1 MRDKDRNQAA
11 VPAPFFPAGGGRSRC
26 VRHASWTT
34 IRAMAE
40 RTRPIVAVIC
50 LAAVTAVAAYASSS
64 TTLVLCNG
72 AVVTMAAPGDV
83 HEAIALTGNRIL
95 AVGTN
100 NEILALAGPDTQ
112 RIDLAGR
119 AVYPGFI
126 DAHAHLLRDCGRDSL
141 SPAEAQ
147 TLALSYGITTAAEMV
162 VEPGDLERYKGM
174 AERGEVSVRTRL
186 FLAYNNLC
194 GSVLG
199 PWYLG
204 MTSFAEIAPRLSIA
218 GIKVFVERSSCG
230 SERAAISFGDELRP
244 LLSPAGAFWY
254 GDDRPLF
261 SVDALAAVIREAA
274 DAGFP
279 VTLHAIGDGGV
290 ETALRALAQ
299 AGEAARVLRPLV
311 LHNLFVRDDLLPLYA
326 SLGATAVV
334 EPINACF
341 VDTYNGM
348 LPIAYAGIVRR
359 WGDLAAS
366 GAHVAAGSDWP
377 WCDAGGLN
385 PMFRLAN
392 LVSPTNASPA
402 YASWEPCEPLGKGQ
416 ILSVWDALRAMT
428 IEAAR
433 ALHLDDDLGTLEPGK
448 LADLVV
454 LSGNPLTTQAAGLSD
469 IRVSMTVVGGQ
480 IEWMRGGVFRTE

>member
-1 MRDKDRNQAA
+1 
-11 VPAPFFPAGGGRSRC
+11 
-26 VRHASWTT
+26 
-34 IRAMAE
+34 MAE

-50 LAAVTAVAAYASSS
+50 LVAVTAVAAYASDLATFILHSG
-64 TTLVLCNG
+64 TVLPMTAPG
-72 AVVTMAAPGDV
+72 AVY
-83 HEAIALTGNRIL
+83 EAIAIAEDRIL
-95 AVGTN
+95 AVGTDE
-100 NEILALAGPDTQ
+100 EILLLAGSNTT
-112 RIDLAGR
+112 IVDLAGR
-119 AVYPGFI
+119 TVLPGFI
-126 DAHAHLLRDCGRDSL
+126 DAHAHLLRDCGRESL

-147 TLALSYGITTAAEMV
+147 TLALSYGVTTAAEMV
-162 VEPGDLERYKGM
+162 VELGDLERYKAM
-174 AERGEVSVRTRL
+174 AERGEVRVRTRL

-204 MTSFAEIAPRLSIA
+204 MTPFAEIASRLSIA

-230 SERAAISFGDELRP
+230 AKSAAISFGDELRP

-274 DAGFP
+274 AAGFP
-279 VTLHAIGDGGV
+279 VAMHAIGDAGV
-290 ETALRALAQ
+290 ETALRALEQ
-299 AGEAARVLRPLV
+299 AGAPARALRPLL
-311 LHNLFVRDDLLPLYA
+311 LHNLFVRNDLLPLYA

-334 EPINACF
+334 EPVNTCF
-341 VDTYNGM
+341 VDTYNDM
-348 LPIAYAGIVRR
+348 LPASHAGIVRR

-402 YASWEPCEPLGKGQ
+402 YASWEPCAPLAEGQ
-416 ILSVWDALRAMT
+416 VLSVWDALRAMT

-433 ALHLDDDLGTLEPGK
+433 ALHLEANLGTLEPGK

-454 LSGNPLTTQAAGLSD
+454 LSGDPLTTPTSGLSE
-469 IRVSMTVVGGQ
+469 IHVLTTVIDGQ
-480 IEWMRGGVFRTE
+480 IEWKEDVNPAE

>member
-1 MRDKDRNQAA
+1 MSRIAWI
-11 VPAPFFPAGGGRSRC
+11 VPLLLLASSRC
-26 VRHASWTT
+26 SAEPATLIFTHGVVVAMTT
-34 IRAMAE
+34 
-40 RTRPIVAVIC
+40 
-50 LAAVTAVAAYASSS
+50 
-64 TTLVLCNG
+64 
-72 AVVTMAAPGDV
+72 PGDV
-83 HEAIALTGNRIL
+83 HEAIAVAGDRVL

-100 NEILALAGPDTQ
+100 DEILALAGPDTQ

-126 DAHAHLLRDCGRDSL
+126 DAHAHLLRDCGRESL
-141 SPAEAQ
+141 SPTEAQ
-147 TLALSYGITTAAEMV
+147 TLALSYGVTTAAEMV
-162 VEPGDLERYKGM
+162 VERGDLERYKGM
-174 AERGEVSVRTRL
+174 AECGEVRVRTRL

-204 MTSFAEIAPRLSIA
+204 MTPFTEIAPRLSIA

-230 SERAAISFGDELRP
+230 AESAAISFSDELRP
-244 LLSPAGAFWY
+244 LLTPAGAFWY
-254 GDDRPLF
+254 GDDRLLF

-274 DAGFP
+274 AAGFP
-279 VTLHAIGDGGV
+279 VAMHAIGDGGV
-290 ETALRALAQ
+290 ETALHALAQ

-334 EPINACF
+334 EAVNACF
-341 VDTYNGM
+341 VDTYNDM
-348 LPIAYAGIVRR
+348 LPASHAGIVRR
-359 WGDLAAS
+359 WGDFVAS

-377 WCDAGGLN
+377 WCDTGGLN
-385 PMFRLAN
+385 PMFRIAN

-402 YASWEPCEPLGKGQ
+402 YASWEPCEPLAEGQ
-416 ILSVWDALRAMT
+416 VLSVWDALRAMT

-433 ALHLDDDLGTLEPGK
+433 ALHLEAHLGTLEPGK

-454 LSGNPLTTQAAGLSD
+454 LSGDPLTTPISGLSE
-469 IRVSMTVVGGQ
+469 IHVSTTVIDGQ
-480 IEWMRGGVFRTE
+480 IEWKEDSDPTG

>member
-1 MRDKDRNQAA
+1 MSRIAWI
-11 VPAPFFPAGGGRSRC
+11 VPLLLLASSRC
-26 VRHASWTT
+26 S
-34 IRAMAE
+34 AE
-40 RTRPIVAVIC
+40 P
-50 LAAVTAVAAYASSS
+50 
-64 TTLVLCNG
+64 TTLILSNG
-72 AVVTMAAPGDV
+72 IVVAMTAPGDV
-83 HEAIALTGNRIL
+83 YEAIAMAGGRVL

-100 NEILALAGPDTQ
+100 DEILALAGPDTQ

-126 DAHAHLLRDCGRDSL
+126 DAHAHLLRDCGRESL
-141 SPAEAQ
+141 SPTEAQ
-147 TLALSYGITTAAEMV
+147 TLALSYGVTTAAEMV

-174 AERGEVSVRTRL
+174 AERGEVRVRTRL
-186 FLAYNNLC
+186 FLAYNTLC

-204 MTSFAEIAPRLSIA
+204 MTPFAEIAPRLSIA
-218 GIKVFVERSSCG
+218 GVKVFVERSSCDAG
-230 SERAAISFGDELRP
+230 SAAISFGDELRP

-274 DAGFP
+274 AAGFP
-279 VTLHAIGDGGV
+279 VALHAIGDAGV

-299 AGEAARVLRPLV
+299 AGAPARALRPLV

-326 SLGATAVV
+326 SLGATPVV
-334 EPINACF
+334 EPVNACF
-341 VDTYNGM
+341 VDTYDDM
-348 LPIAYAGIVRR
+348 LPLAYAGIVRR
-359 WGDLAAS
+359 WGDLAAA
-366 GAHVAAGSDWP
+366 GARVTAGSDWP
-377 WCDAGGLN
+377 WCDPGGLS

-402 YASWEPCEPLGKGQ
+402 YASWEPCAPLAEGQ
-416 ILSVWDALRAMT
+416 VLSIWDALRAMT

-448 LADLVV
+448 LADLVI
-454 LSGNPLTTQAAGLSD
+454 LSADPLTTPDSQLLR
-469 IRVSMTVVGGQ
+469 IEVWTTLIGGE
-480 IEWMRGGVFRTE
+480 IEWARGGDTGTG

>member
-1 MRDKDRNQAA
+1 MSRIAWIVPLILLASARCSAEQA
-11 VPAPFFPAGGGRSRC
+11 
-26 VRHASWTT
+26 
-34 IRAMAE
+34 
-40 RTRPIVAVIC
+40 
-50 LAAVTAVAAYASSS
+50 
-64 TTLVLCNG
+64 TLILSNG
-72 AVVTMAAPGDV
+72 IVVTMTAPGDV
-83 HEAIALTGNRIL
+83 HEAIALTGSRIL

-100 NEILALAGPDTQ
+100 DEILALAGPDTQ

-126 DAHAHLLRDCGRDSL
+126 DAHAHLLRDCGRASL
-141 SPAEAQ
+141 SPTEAQ
-147 TLALSYGITTAAEMV
+147 TLALSYGVTAAAEMV
-162 VEPGDLERYKGM
+162 VELGDLERYKAM
-174 AERGEVSVRTRL
+174 TERGEVRVRTRL

-204 MTSFAEIAPRLSIA
+204 MTPLAEIAPRLSIA

-230 SERAAISFGDELRP
+230 SERATISFGDELRP

-274 DAGFP
+274 AAGFP
-279 VTLHAIGDGGV
+279 VAMHAIGDAGV
-290 ETALRALAQ
+290 ETALRALEQ
-299 AGEAARVLRPLV
+299 AGAPARALRPLL
-311 LHNLFVRDDLLPLYA
+311 LHNLFVRDNLLPLYA
-326 SLGATAVV
+326 SLGVTAVV

-341 VDTYNGM
+341 VDTYNDM
-348 LPIAYAGIVRR
+348 LPASHAGIVRR

-366 GAHVAAGSDWP
+366 GARVAAGSDWP
-377 WCDAGGLN
+377 WCDTGSLG

-392 LVSPTNASPA
+392 LVSLTNASPA
-402 YASWEPCEPLGKGQ
+402 YASWEPCAPLAEGQ
-416 ILSVWDALRAMT
+416 VLSVWDALRAMT

-433 ALHLDDDLGTLEPGK
+433 ALHLDANLGTLEPGK

-454 LSGNPLTTQAAGLSD
+454 LSGDPLTTPASELSE
-469 IRVSMTVVGGQ
+469 IHVSTTVIDGQ
-480 IEWMRGGVFRTE
+480 IEWKENVNPAE

>member
-1 MRDKDRNQAA
+1 MSRIAWI
-11 VPAPFFPAGGGRSRC
+11 VPLILLASSRC
-26 VRHASWTT
+26 S
-34 IRAMAE
+34 AE
-40 RTRPIVAVIC
+40 QA
-50 LAAVTAVAAYASSS
+50 
-64 TTLVLCNG
+64 TLILSNG
-72 AVVTMAAPGDV
+72 IVVTMTAPGDV
-83 HEAIALTGNRIL
+83 YEAIALTGNRIL
-95 AVGTN
+95 AVGTDDA
-100 NEILALAGPDTQ
+100 ILALAGPDTQ

-119 AVYPGFI
+119 AVYPGFV
-126 DAHAHLLRDCGRDSL
+126 DAHAHLLRDCGKEGL
-141 SPAEAQ
+141 SPTETQ
-147 TLALSYGITTAAEMV
+147 TLALSYGVTTAAEMV
-162 VEPGDLERYKGM
+162 VEPGDLERYKAM
-174 AERGEVSVRTRL
+174 AERGEVRVRTRL
-186 FLAYNNLC
+186 FLAYNSLC

-204 MTSFAEIAPRLSIA
+204 MTPFAEIAPRLSIA

-274 DAGFP
+274 TAGFP
-279 VTLHAIGDGGV
+279 VALHAIGDGGV

-299 AGEAARVLRPLV
+299 ACEAARTLRPLV
-311 LHNLFVRDDLLPLYA
+311 LHTLFVRDDLLPLYA

-334 EPINACF
+334 EPVNACF
-341 VDTYNGM
+341 VDTYNDM
-348 LPIAYAGIVRR
+348 LPASHAGIVRR

-402 YASWEPCEPLGKGQ
+402 YASWEPCEPLGEGQ

-433 ALHLDDDLGTLEPGK
+433 ALHLDDDLGTLESGK

-454 LSGNPLTTQAAGLSD
+454 LSGDPLTTPTSGLSE
-469 IRVSMTVVGGQ
+469 IHVSTTVIDGQ
-480 IEWMRGGVFRTE
+480 IEWQENSS

>member
-1 MRDKDRNQAA
+1 MSRIAWI
-11 VPAPFFPAGGGRSRC
+11 VPLLLLASSRC
-26 VRHASWTT
+26 SAGPATLIFTHGVVV
-34 IRAMAE
+34 AM
-40 RTRPIVAVIC
+40 T
-50 LAAVTAVAAYASSS
+50 
-64 TTLVLCNG
+64 
-72 AVVTMAAPGDV
+72 APGDV
-83 HEAIALTGNRIL
+83 HEAIAVAGDRVL

-100 NEILALAGPDTQ
+100 DEILALAGSETL

-126 DAHAHLLRDCGRDSL
+126 DAHAHRLRDCGRENL

-147 TLALSYGITTAAEMV
+147 TLALSYGVATAAEML
-162 VEPGDLERYKGM
+162 VEPGDLERYKAM
-174 AERGEVSVRTRL
+174 AERGEVRVRTHL
-186 FLAYNNLC
+186 FLAYNSLC
-194 GSVLG
+194 GNILG
-199 PWYLG
+199 PWYEGL
-204 MTSFAEIAPRLSIA
+204 SPFAEIAPRLSIA

-230 SERAAISFGDELRP
+230 SERATISFGDELRP

-261 SVDALAAVIREAA
+261 SVDALATVIREAA
-274 DAGFP
+274 AAGFP
-279 VTLHAIGDGGV
+279 VAMHAIGDAGV
-290 ETALRALAQ
+290 ETALRALEQ
-299 AGEAARVLRPLV
+299 AGEAARTLRPLI
-311 LHNLFVRDDLLPLYA
+311 LHDLFVRNDLLPLYV

-334 EPINACF
+334 EPVNACF
-341 VDTYNGM
+341 VDTYNDM
-348 LPIAYAGIVRR
+348 LPASHAGIVRR

-402 YASWEPCEPLGKGQ
+402 YASWEPCAPLAEGQ
-416 ILSVWDALRAMT
+416 VLSIWDALRAMT

-433 ALHLDDDLGTLEPGK
+433 ALHLEAHLGTLEPGK

-454 LSGNPLTTQAAGLSD
+454 LSADPLTTPTSGLSE
-469 IRVSMTVVGGQ
+469 IHVLTTVIDGQ
-480 IEWMRGGVFRTE
+480 IEWKEDVNPAE

>member
-1 MRDKDRNQAA
+1 MSRIAWI
-11 VPAPFFPAGGGRSRC
+11 VPLLLLASAQCSAEPATLIFTHG
-26 VRHASWTT
+26 VVV
-34 IRAMAE
+34 AM
-40 RTRPIVAVIC
+40 T
-50 LAAVTAVAAYASSS
+50 
-64 TTLVLCNG
+64 
-72 AVVTMAAPGDV
+72 APGDV
-83 HEAIALTGNRIL
+83 HEAIAVAGDRVL

-100 NEILALAGPDTQ
+100 DEILALAGPDTQ

-126 DAHAHLLRDCGRDSL
+126 DAHAHLLRDCGRESL
-141 SPAEAQ
+141 SPTEAQ
-147 TLALSYGITTAAEMV
+147 TLALSYGVTTAAEMV
-162 VEPGDLERYKGM
+162 VEPGDVERYAAM
-174 AERGEVSVRTRL
+174 AGRGELRLRFRL
-186 FLAYNNLC
+186 FLAYNSLC
-194 GSVLG
+194 GNAYG
-199 PWYLG
+199 PWY
-204 MTSFAEIAPRLSIA
+204 TSYTPLAEIAPRLSV
-218 GIKVFVERSSCG
+218 GGVKVFVERSSCG
-230 SERAAISFGDELRP
+230 SERAAISFSDALRP

-254 GDDRPLF
+254 GATRPLF

-274 DAGFP
+274 AAGFP
-279 VTLHAIGDGGV
+279 VALHAIGDGGV

-334 EPINACF
+334 EPVNACF
-341 VDTYNGM
+341 VDTYNDM
-348 LPIAYAGIVRR
+348 LPVSHAGIVRR

-402 YASWEPCEPLGKGQ
+402 YASWEPCEPLAEGQ
-416 ILSVWDALRAMT
+416 ILSIWDALRAMT

-433 ALHLDDDLGTLEPGK
+433 ALQLEANLGTLEPGK

-454 LSGNPLTTQAAGLSD
+454 LSGDPLTTPISGLSA
-469 IRVSMTVVGGQ
+469 IRVSTTVIDGQ
-480 IEWMRGGVFRTE
+480 IEWKEDIDPTG

>member
-1 MRDKDRNQAA
+1 MSRIAWI
-11 VPAPFFPAGGGRSRC
+11 VPLILLASSRC
-26 VRHASWTT
+26 SGEPA
-34 IRAMAE
+34 
-40 RTRPIVAVIC
+40 
-50 LAAVTAVAAYASSS
+50 
-64 TTLVLCNG
+64 TLIFTHGV
-72 AVVTMAAPGDV
+72 VVTMAAPGDV
-83 HEAIALTGNRIL
+83 YEAIALTGNRIL
-95 AVGTN
+95 AVGTD

-126 DAHAHLLRDCGRDSL
+126 DAHAHLLRDCGRESL
-141 SPAEAQ
+141 SPTEAQ
-147 TLALSYGITTAAEMV
+147 TLALSYGVTTAAEMV
-162 VEPGDLERYKGM
+162 VEPGDLERYKAM
-174 AERGEVSVRTRL
+174 AERGEVRVRTRL
-186 FLAYNNLC
+186 FLAYNTLC

-204 MTSFAEIAPRLSIA
+204 MTPFAEIAPRLSIA

-244 LLSPAGAFWY
+244 LLSPAGTFWY

-274 DAGFP
+274 AAGFP
-279 VTLHAIGDGGV
+279 VAMHAIGDAGV
-290 ETALRALAQ
+290 ETALRALEQ
-299 AGEAARVLRPLV
+299 AGAPAKALRPLL
-311 LHNLFVRDDLLPLYA
+311 LHNLFVHDDLLPLYA
-326 SLGATAVV
+326 TVGATPVV
-334 EPINACF
+334 EPVNACF
-341 VDTYNGM
+341 VDTYDDM
-348 LPIAYAGIVRR
+348 LPASHAGIVRR
-359 WGDLAAS
+359 WGDLAAC
-366 GAHVAAGSDWP
+366 GADVAAGSDWP

-402 YASWEPCEPLGKGQ
+402 YASWEPCEPLAEGQ

-454 LSGNPLTTQAAGLSD
+454 LSGDPLTTPTSGLSA
-469 IRVSMTVVGGQ
+469 IHVSTTVIDGQ
-480 IEWMRGGVFRTE
+480 IEWVRGGDFGTE

>member
-1 MRDKDRNQAA
+1 MSRIAWIVPLIVLTSSGSSAEQATLIFTHG
-11 VPAPFFPAGGGRSRC
+11 V
-26 VRHASWTT
+26 
-34 IRAMAE
+34 
-40 RTRPIVAVIC
+40 
-50 LAAVTAVAAYASSS
+50 VAAM
-64 TTLVLCNG
+64 T
-72 AVVTMAAPGDV
+72 APVDV
-83 HEAIALTGNRIL
+83 YEAIALAGDRIL
-95 AVGTN
+95 AVGTDE
-100 NEILALAGPDTQ
+100 EILLLAGSNTT
-112 RIDLAGR
+112 IVDLAGR
-119 AVYPGFI
+119 TVLPGFI
-126 DAHAHLLRDCGRDSL
+126 DAHAHLLRDCGRESL

-147 TLALSYGITTAAEMV
+147 TLALSYGVTTAAEMV

-174 AERGEVSVRTRL
+174 AERGEVRVRTRL

-204 MTSFAEIAPRLSIA
+204 MTPFAEIAPRLSIA

-274 DAGFP
+274 AAGFP
-279 VTLHAIGDGGV
+279 VAMHAIGDAGV
-290 ETALRALAQ
+290 ETALRALEQ
-299 AGEAARVLRPLV
+299 AGAPARASRPLL

-326 SLGATAVV
+326 SLGVTAVV
-334 EPINACF
+334 EPVNACF
-341 VDTYNGM
+341 VDTYNDM
-348 LPIAYAGIVRR
+348 LRASHAGIVRR
-359 WGDLAAS
+359 WGDFVAS
-366 GAHVAAGSDWP
+366 GTHVAAGSDWP
-377 WCDAGGLN
+377 WCDTGGLN

-402 YASWEPCEPLGKGQ
+402 YASWEPCEPLAEGQ

-454 LSGNPLTTQAAGLSD
+454 LSGDPLTTPTSGLSE
-469 IRVSMTVVGGQ
+469 IHVSTTVIDGQ
-480 IEWMRGGVFRTE
+480 IEWKEDFDPTE

>member
-1 MRDKDRNQAA
+1 M
-11 VPAPFFPAGGGRSRC
+11 
-26 VRHASWTT
+26 T
-34 IRAMAE
+34 
-40 RTRPIVAVIC
+40 
-50 LAAVTAVAAYASSS
+50 
-64 TTLVLCNG
+64 
-72 AVVTMAAPGDV
+72 APGDV
-83 HEAIALTGNRIL
+83 YEAIAVAGDRVL

-100 NEILALAGPDTQ
+100 DETLALAGPDTQ

-126 DAHAHLLRDCGRDSL
+126 DAHAHLLRDCGRENL

-147 TLALSYGITTAAEMV
+147 TLALSYGVTAAAEMV

-174 AERGEVSVRTRL
+174 AERGEVRVRARL

-204 MTSFAEIAPRLSIA
+204 MTPFAEVAPRLSIA
-218 GIKVFVERSSCG
+218 GVKVFVERSSCG
-230 SERAAISFGDELRP
+230 AESAAISFGDELRP
-244 LLSPAGAFWY
+244 LLSPAGASWY

-274 DAGFP
+274 AAGFP
-279 VTLHAIGDGGV
+279 VAMHAIGDAGV
-290 ETALRALAQ
+290 ETALRALEQ
-299 AGEAARVLRPLV
+299 AGAPARASRPLL
-311 LHNLFVRDDLLPLYA
+311 LHNLFVRDGLLPLYA
-326 SLGATAVV
+326 SLGVTAVV
-334 EPINACF
+334 EPVNACF
-341 VDTYNGM
+341 VDTYNDM
-348 LPIAYAGIVRR
+348 LPASHAGIVRR

-377 WCDAGGLN
+377 WCDTGGLN

-392 LVSPTNASPA
+392 LTSPTNASPT
-402 YASWEPCEPLGKGQ
+402 YASWEPCEPLAEGQ
-416 ILSVWDALRAMT
+416 VLSIWDALRAMT

-433 ALHLDDDLGTLEPGK
+433 ALHLDANLGTLEPGK

-454 LSGNPLTTQAAGLSD
+454 LSADPLTTPASELSE
-469 IRVSMTVVGGQ
+469 IRVSMTVIGGQ
-480 IEWMRGGVFRTE
+480 IEWKEESSQARE